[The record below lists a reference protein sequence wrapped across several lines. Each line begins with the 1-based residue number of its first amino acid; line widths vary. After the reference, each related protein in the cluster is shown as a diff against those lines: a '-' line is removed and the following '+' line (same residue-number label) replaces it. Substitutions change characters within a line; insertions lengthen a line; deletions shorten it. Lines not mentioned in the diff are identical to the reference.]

1 MIRNVTHYWKFSLS
15 YDKKW
20 NILQKELKVYLI
32 PSRQCPLERRNFWER
47 ERVRE
52 ARGRSKV
59 SEDWR
64 TPTSRELS
72 FFRIE
77 IFLFNQTL
85 IYFEKFFSNFGVCCC
100 FVDIYGVDEPK
111 SSKLQMLSEVHKIWQ
126 RLMFYQI
133 FSLIFHILQVL

>member
-20 NILQKELKVYLI
+20 NILQKELKPYLI
-32 PSRQCPLERRNFWER
+32 PNRQCPLERRNSWER

-85 IYFEKFFSNFGVCCC
+85 SYILRNFF
-100 FVDIYGVDEPK
+100 
-111 SSKLQMLSEVHKIWQ
+111 
-126 RLMFYQI
+126 QI
-133 FSLIFHILQVL
+133 FGFVVVLWISMELMSQRALNSKCWAKFTKYGKDWCFIKYFR

>member
-1 MIRNVTHYWKFSLS
+1 MKHFTERTKSL
-15 YDKKW
+15 KP
-20 NILQKELKVYLI
+20 YLI
-32 PSRQCPLERRNFWER
+32 PSRQCPLERRNSLER

-77 IFLFNQTL
+77 IFLFDQNFKFDL
-85 IYFEKFFSNFGVCCC
+85 FWELFFSNFWVCCC

-111 SSKLQMLSEVHKIWQ
+111 SSKLQMLSETHKICQ
-126 RLMFYQI
+126 KLMFHQI
-133 FSLIFHILQVL
+133 FLLIFYILQVLLN